1 MQMRT
6 FQGNETSLYF
16 AQSQLL
22 HAFQVTIGVCA
33 DDMQLYKKGIAAPSK
48 AKCSHSEL
56 DHAVL
61 IVGFDTAAATPYWII
76 KNSWCTCPSIPL
88 PSLPALIATR

>member
-1 MQMRT
+1 
-6 FQGNETSLYF
+6 
-16 AQSQLL
+16 
-22 HAFQVTIGVCA
+22 
-33 DDMQLYKKGIAAPSK
+33 MQLYKKGVAAPSK

-76 KNSWCTCPSIPL
+76 KNSWCTCPSIP
-88 PSLPALIATR
+88 SLPALIATR